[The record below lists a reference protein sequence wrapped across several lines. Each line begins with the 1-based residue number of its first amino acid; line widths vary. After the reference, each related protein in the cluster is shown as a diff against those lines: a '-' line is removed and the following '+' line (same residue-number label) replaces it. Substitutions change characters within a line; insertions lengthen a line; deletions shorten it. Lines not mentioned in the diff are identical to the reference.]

1 MGITW
6 QYRGDILRISW
17 TYLGDIMAYLGHI
30 LGIYWAY
37 LGHILDIIGYIFCP
51 WAIWTILAHVAIS
64 SLSQTFLEFEFLLK
78 TDLCESAGQWVSQFF
93 TQALS

>member
-37 LGHILDIIGYIFCP
+37 LEMSISWAYIGHYWVYLLSMGHMAHIGPCGHIFTFAD
-51 WAIWTILAHVAIS
+51 
-64 SLSQTFLEFEFLLK
+64 LSRI
-78 TDLCESAGQWVSQFF
+78 
-93 TQALS
+93 